1 MLLDEPFSAVDPITR
16 RAIHAQFDRARRH
29 EGSSALLVTHDVIEA
44 RRLADYLVIMRA
56 GRIEQQGELER
67 VLTAP
72 ANDYVER
79 LVGEQL

>member
-1 MLLDEPFSAVDPITR
+1 M
-16 RAIHAQFDRARRH
+16 
-29 EGSSALLVTHDVIEA
+29 THDVIEA